1 MRLTRPAA
9 VLMAAALLAP
19 ALGSGAFAQAAHHA
33 PGDASTKGAGT
44 AAPGV
49 SANPNPVVATVNGDA
64 VHLEDVRA
72 AAQSLPE
79 DMRNMP
85 PGMLFPMIVNQVID
99 QKALLIAARK
109 QGLQK
114 DPAVQKIMQAASDT
128 ALQNVYLTRAI
139 TPDVTDA
146 AVQDVYAKTIA
157 SKQGDKEVH
166 ARHILVATEAQ
177 ANDVIKQ
184 LKGGGD
190 FAKLA
195 TSMSTDKAS
204 AAQNGGDL
212 GWFKQGDMLPEF
224 STAAFA
230 MNKGDVSQKPVHT
243 RYGWHVI
250 QVLDTR
256 IATPPAFDTV
266 KDQIRQKLIQQNVRA
281 AVEKALVG
289 IKVVRFKPDG
299 TKVTAADQKAA
310 DQGAPG
316 GTAPVPA
323 QGAPATPGSTP
334 NAD

>member
-19 ALGSGAFAQAAHHA
+19 ATGSGAMAQAAHHA
-33 PGDASTKGAGT
+33 PGDTPAKGAGA
-44 AAPGV
+44 AAPG
-49 SANPNPVVATVNGDA
+49 ANPVVATVNGDA
-64 VHLEDVRA
+64 VHLDDVRA

-99 QKALLIAARK
+99 QRALLIAARK

-139 TPDVTDA
+139 TPDVTDQ
-146 AVQDVYAKTIA
+146 AVQDAYAKTVA
-157 SKQGDKEVH
+157 TKPGDKEVH

-184 LKGGGD
+184 LKGGAD

-195 TSMSTDKAS
+195 TSQSTDKAS

-224 STAAFA
+224 SAAAFG
-230 MNKGDVSQKPVHT
+230 MNKGDISQKPVHT

-256 IATPPAFDTV
+256 IAQPPAFDTV
-266 KDQIRQKLIQQNVRA
+266 KDQLRQKLIQQNVRA

-289 IKVVRFKPDG
+289 VKVVRFKPDG

-310 DQGAPG
+310 EQGAATG
-316 GTAPVPA
+316 SGPVPP
-323 QGAPATPGSTP
+323 QGAPATPGSNP

>member
-19 ALGSGAFAQAAHHA
+19 TLGSAALAQATHHA
-33 PGDASTKGAGT
+33 PGDAPAKGAG
-44 AAPGV
+44 AAPGAN
-49 SANPNPVVATVNGDA
+49 ANPNPVVATVNGDA

-99 QKALLIAARK
+99 QRALLIAARK

-114 DPAVQKIMQAASDT
+114 DPVVQKVMQAAADT

-157 SKQGDKEVH
+157 SKQGEKEVH

-184 LKGGGD
+184 LHGGGD

-195 TSMSTDKAS
+195 ASMSTDKAS

-230 MNKGDVSQKPVHT
+230 MNKGDISQKPVHT

-256 IATPPAFDTV
+256 TATPPAFDTV

-289 IKVVRFKPDG
+289 VKVVRFKPDG
-299 TKVTAADQKAA
+299 SKVTAADQKAA

-323 QGAPATPGSTP
+323 QGAPATPGSAP